1 VWYQVFPERFRNG
14 DPRNDPTLGDIQGAY
29 PDDPN
34 SPWKIHPWTADWY
47 ALQPYE
53 QANGHDRGFNLPRRR
68 YGGDLQGI
76 LDKLDYLQTLGVSA
90 LYLNPVFQAPSSHKY
105 DGATYHHI
113 DPTFGPDPGGDR
125 ALMAQEIPDD
135 PSTWQWTTADRLAL
149 DLIQE
154 VHRRGMRIIFDAVFN
169 HMGHTSWAFQDVER
183 NQQRSKFKD
192 WFDVIT
198 WADPARGIPFQYR
211 GWYGISDLPEFRE
224 DANGIVEGPKQY
236 LFAITQRWLDPNGD
250 GDPQDGID
258 GWRLDV
264 PFCVDHPFWK
274 AWRTWVKSINPEA
287 YIVGEVFGGPPATQP
302 YLQGDEFDALMNY
315 DVAFAFAE
323 HYLEPKA
330 STLATFDRQLQDLRE
345 AFDPG
350 VAYVMQNLFSSH
362 DTDRLGSHIA
372 NRQNPTLG
380 SFRNW
385 DQYHEQSRSTNPTY
399 NTRKPSE
406 ADRQLQKLFVIFQ
419 MTYVGAPMVYYG
431 DEVGMWGANDPDDRK
446 PMLWGDLTYD
456 PEVYLPDGSRQLTPD
471 RVVVDE
477 DLLHHYQT
485 LIQIRNQYP
494 ALQVGDYQTLVMDD
508 ARDLYVFARSD
519 GDQRA
524 FAEGGS
530 KTIVV
535 LNGSARPQTLEI
547 PLEMLGD
554 QSQQWVDVFNAQQPK
569 VTATGNLILQVEG
582 QWGSILV
589 AS

>member
-1 VWYQVFPERFRNG
+1 
-14 DPRNDPTLGDIQGAY
+14 
-29 PDDPN
+29 
-34 SPWKIHPWTADWY
+34 
-47 ALQPYE
+47 
-53 QANGHDRGFNLPRRR
+53 
-68 YGGDLQGI
+68 
-76 LDKLDYLQTLGVSA
+76 
-90 LYLNPVFQAPSSHKY
+90 
-105 DGATYHHI
+105 
-113 DPTFGPDPGGDR
+113 
-125 ALMAQEIPDD
+125 
-135 PSTWQWTTADRLAL
+135 
-149 DLIQE
+149 
-154 VHRRGMRIIFDAVFN
+154 
-169 HMGHTSWAFQDVER
+169 
-183 NQQRSKFKD
+183 
-192 WFDVIT
+192 
-198 WADPARGIPFQYR
+198 
-211 GWYGISDLPEFRE
+211 
-224 DANGIVEGPKQY
+224 
-236 LFAITQRWLDPNGD
+236 
-250 GDPQDGID
+250 
-258 GWRLDV
+258 
-264 PFCVDHPFWK
+264 
-274 AWRTWVKSINPEA
+274 
-287 YIVGEVFGGPPATQP
+287 
-302 YLQGDEFDALMNY
+302 
-315 DVAFAFAE
+315 
-323 HYLEPKA
+323 
-330 STLATFDRQLQDLRE
+330 
-345 AFDPG
+345 
-350 VAYVMQNLFSSH
+350 
-362 DTDRLGSHIA
+362 
-372 NRQNPTLG
+372 
-380 SFRNW
+380 
-385 DQYHEQSRSTNPTY
+385 
-399 NTRKPSE
+399 
-406 ADRQLQKLFVIFQ
+406 VIFQ